1 MHDNTIEREPRQP
14 MNESPFT
21 LEFYEENGSQ
31 PVREWLE
38 ALEKMEPAKFDA
50 ILYGLQEILAKQG
63 IGVCNSDFGKN
74 LKGGLYEFKLRQD
87 HAQLVSR
94 VQPRLR
100 GTVEDGPE
108 VDVLLRVFFAAYG
121 NKIILLL
128 GGRNASRQDARE
140 ICGYDKGQDSSSKRQ
155 RKEIAIARKRLARH
169 PLNKSKNPL
178 SKERILRW
186 VRDRS
191 D

>member
-1 MHDNTIEREPRQP
+1 
-14 MNESPFT
+14 MNESAFT
-21 LEFYEENGSQ
+21 LEFYEENGAQ

-38 ALEKMEPAKFDA
+38 ALEKKEPAKFDA
-50 ILYGLQEILAKQG
+50 ILYGLQEILGKQG

-74 LKGGLYEFKLRQD
+74 LKGGLYEFRLRQD

-94 VQPRLR
+94 VQPHLR
-100 GTVEDGPE
+100 GTLEDGPE

-128 GGRNASRQDARE
+128 G
-140 ICGYDKGQDSSSKRQ
+140 GYDKGQDSSSKRQ

-169 PLNKSKNPL
+169 PLSKSKNPL
-178 SKERILRW
+178 SKERVLRW